1 MSNNS
6 SCVCYKEYV
15 YKIVDATKYEII
27 DYKNNNNNNYNST
40 NLAYTKEPL
49 TVAQTNNVTTWSPLI
64 GSTEPPAN
72 MHKYPNFT
80 PSDH

>member
-27 DYKNNNNNNYNST
+27 DYKKQQQNNINYNST
-40 NLAYTKEPL
+40 NLA
-49 TVAQTNNVTTWSPLI
+49 
-64 GSTEPPAN
+64 
-72 MHKYPNFT
+72 
-80 PSDH
+80 